1 MPHRRFE
8 SSLTSQSAFS
18 RPPKH
23 LCLFL
28 RFLRVYFSSAD
39 RKNSASRQ
47 PEQRPF
53 RGRYGSIAPILGPF
67 YLRLLSVA
75 FSSRNSPVFRTCSIS
90 ILKIR
95 EQRY

>member
-1 MPHRRFE
+1 MPHRRFGF
-8 SSLTSQSAFS
+8 SLPSPSAFS

-53 RGRYGSIAPILGPF
+53 RGRYGSIAPILEP
-67 YLRLLSVA
+67 YCLRLLLVA
-75 FSSRNSPVFRTCSIS
+75 FSSRSSPVSRTCSIS

-95 EQRY
+95 EQPY

>member
-1 MPHRRFE
+1 MPHRRFGF
-8 SSLTSQSAFS
+8 SLPSPSAFS

-47 PEQRPF
+47 REQRLF
-53 RGRYGSIAPILGPF
+53 RGLYGSIAPILGPF
-67 YLRLLSVA
+67 YLRLLSAA
-75 FSSRNSPVFRTCSIS
+75 FSSRNSPLPRTCSLS
-90 ILKIR
+90 ILQIQ
-95 EQRY
+95 EQPY